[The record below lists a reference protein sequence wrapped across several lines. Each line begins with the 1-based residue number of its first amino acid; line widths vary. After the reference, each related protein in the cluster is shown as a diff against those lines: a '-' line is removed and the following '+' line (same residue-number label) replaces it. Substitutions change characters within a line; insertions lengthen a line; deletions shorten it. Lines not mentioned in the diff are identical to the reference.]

1 MNPTIRRATVDD
13 VDAIAP
19 LFNHYRMFYH
29 QPSDEALAQ
38 RFIGERLQRGESVIF
53 LAEVGGK
60 VAGFTQLF
68 PSFSSVRAGRAF
80 VLNDLYV
87 DITARRL
94 GVARALLQAAT
105 DFARADGAIRME
117 LETDPDNLSAQ
128 ALYRHMGWELYE
140 GTLRFRLS
148 LTAQLDA

>member
-19 LFNHYRMFYH
+19 LFDQYRMFYQ
-29 QPSDEALAQ
+29 QPSDPALAQ
-38 RFIGERLQRGESVIF
+38 RFIGERLQRDESVIF

-87 DITARRL
+87 DIAARRL
-94 GVARALLQAAT
+94 GVARALLQAAA
-105 DFARADGAIRME
+105 DFARADGAIRLE
-117 LETDPDNLSAQ
+117 LETDPDNRSAQ

-148 LTAQLDA
+148 LSD

>member
-1 MNPTIRRATVDD
+1 MNPTIRRATVE
-13 VDAIAP
+13 DADAVAA
-19 LFNHYRMFYH
+19 LFDRYRMFYQ
-29 QPSDEALAQ
+29 QPSDPELAR

-87 DITARRL
+87 DIAARRL
-94 GVARALLQAAT
+94 GVARALLDAAA
-105 DFARADGAIRME
+105 DFARADGAIRLE
-117 LETDPDNLSAQ
+117 LETDPDNRTAQ
-128 ALYRHMGWELYE
+128 ALYRHMGWQPYE

-148 LTAQLDA
+148 LAD

>member
-1 MNPTIRRATVDD
+1 MNPTLRRATMDD

-19 LFNHYRMFYH
+19 LFDRYRMFYQ
-29 QPSDEALAQ
+29 QPSDEALAH
-38 RFIGERLQRGESVIF
+38 RFIGERQQRGESVIF
-53 LAEVGGK
+53 LAEIGGK
-60 VAGFTQLF
+60 AIGFTQLF

-94 GVARALLQAAT
+94 GVARALLQAAA
-105 DFARADGAIRME
+105 DFARADGAIRLE

-128 ALYRHMGWELYE
+128 ALYRHMGWEPYE
-140 GTLRFRLS
+140 GTLRFRLRLS
-148 LTAQLDA
+148 DR

>member
-19 LFNHYRMFYH
+19 LFDRYRMFYQ
-29 QPSDEALAQ
+29 QPSDPALAQ

-87 DITARRL
+87 DIAARRL
-94 GVARALLQAAT
+94 GVARALVQAAT
-105 DFARADGAIRME
+105 DFARDEGAIRLE
-117 LETDPDNLSAQ
+117 LETDHDNRSAQ

-148 LTAQLDA
+148 LEA

>member
-1 MNPTIRRATVDD
+1 MKPNIRRATVED
-13 VDAIAP
+13 VDTIAP

-29 QPSDEALAQ
+29 QPSDPALAH
-38 RFIGERLQRGESVIF
+38 RFIGERLQRAESVIF
-53 LAEVGGK
+53 IAEVSGK
-60 VAGFTQLF
+60 TVGLTQLF

-87 DITARRL
+87 DIAARRL

-105 DFARADGAIRME
+105 DFARADGAIRLE
-117 LETDPDNLSAQ
+117 LETDPDNRSAQ
-128 ALYRHMGWELYE
+128 ALYRHMGWEPYE

-148 LTAQLDA
+148 LAA

>member
-19 LFNHYRMFYH
+19 LFDRYRMFYQ
-29 QPSDEALAQ
+29 QPSDPALAQ

-87 DITARRL
+87 DIAARRL
-94 GVARALLQAAT
+94 GVARALVQAAT
-105 DFARADGAIRME
+105 DFARNEGAIRLE
-117 LETDPDNLSAQ
+117 LETDHDNRSAQ
-128 ALYRHMGWELYE
+128 ALYRQMGWELYE

-148 LTAQLDA
+148 LSD

>member
-1 MNPTIRRATVDD
+1 MNPTIRRATIDD

-19 LFNHYRMFYH
+19 LFDHYRMFYQ
-29 QPSDEALAQ
+29 QPSDPELAQ
-38 RFIGERLQRGESVIF
+38 RFISERLQRGESVVF

-87 DITARRL
+87 DIATRRL
-94 GVARALLQAAT
+94 GVARALLQAAA
-105 DFARADGAIRME
+105 DFARADGAIRLE
-117 LETDPDNLSAQ
+117 LETDHDNRSAQ

-140 GTLRFRLS
+140 ETLRFRLS
-148 LTAQLDA
+148 LSD

>member
-13 VDAIAP
+13 VDSIAP
-19 LFNHYRMFYH
+19 LFNHYRMFYQ
-29 QPSDEALAQ
+29 QPSDEALARQ
-38 RFIGERLQRGESVIF
+38 FIGERLQRGESVIF

-60 VAGFTQLF
+60 VVGFTQLF
-68 PSFSSVRAGRAF
+68 PSFSSVRAARAF

-87 DITARRL
+87 DVAARRL
-94 GVARALLQAAT
+94 GVARALLQTAA
-105 DFARADGAIRME
+105 DFARADGAIRLE
-117 LETDPDNLSAQ
+117 LETDPDNRSAQ

-148 LTAQLDA
+148 LKA

>member
-1 MNPTIRRATVDD
+1 MSQTIRRATVDD

-19 LFNHYRMFYH
+19 LFDHYRMFYQ
-29 QPSDEALAQ
+29 QPSDPALAR
-38 RFIGERLQRGESVIF
+38 RFIDERLQRNESVIF

-60 VAGFTQLF
+60 AVGFTQLF

-87 DITARRL
+87 DIAARRL
-94 GVARALLQAAT
+94 GVARALLQAAA
-105 DFARADGAIRME
+105 DFARADGAIRLE
-117 LETDPDNLSAQ
+117 LETDHDNRSAQ

-140 GTLRFRLS
+140 GTLRFRLA
-148 LTAQLDA
+148 LQA

>member
-1 MNPTIRRATVDD
+1 MSPILRRATMDD

-19 LFNHYRMFYH
+19 LFDRYRMFYQ
-29 QPSDEALAQ
+29 QPSDEVLAH

-60 VAGFTQLF
+60 IVGFTQLF
-68 PSFSSVRAGRAF
+68 PVFSSVHAWYVF

-117 LETDPDNLSAQ
+117 LETDPDNLIAQ

>member
-1 MNPTIRRATVDD
+1 MNPTLRRATVDD

-19 LFNHYRMFYH
+19 LFDHYRMFYQ
-29 QPSDEALAQ
+29 QPSDGALAR

-53 LAEVGGK
+53 LAEVAGK
-60 VAGFTQLF
+60 IAGFTQLF
-68 PSFSSVRAGRAF
+68 PAFSSVRAGRAF

-87 DITARRL
+87 DIAARRL

-105 DFARADGAIRME
+105 DFARADGAIRLE
-117 LETDPDNLSAQ
+117 LETDPDNRSAQ
-128 ALYRHMGWELYE
+128 ALYRHMGWEPYE

-148 LTAQLDA
+148 LSD

>member
-1 MNPTIRRATVDD
+1 MNPSIRRATIAD
-13 VDAIAP
+13 VGAIAP
-19 LFNHYRMFYH
+19 LFNHYRMFYR
-29 QPSDEALAQ
+29 QASDEALAH

-68 PSFSSVRAGRAF
+68 PSFSSVRAGSAF

-87 DITARRL
+87 DIAARRL
-94 GVARALLQAAT
+94 GVARALLQEAA
-105 DFARADGAIRME
+105 DFARADGAIRLE
-117 LETDPDNLSAQ
+117 LETDHDNRDAQ
-128 ALYRHMGWELYE
+128 ALYRHMGWKPYE

-148 LTAQLDA
+148 LEA